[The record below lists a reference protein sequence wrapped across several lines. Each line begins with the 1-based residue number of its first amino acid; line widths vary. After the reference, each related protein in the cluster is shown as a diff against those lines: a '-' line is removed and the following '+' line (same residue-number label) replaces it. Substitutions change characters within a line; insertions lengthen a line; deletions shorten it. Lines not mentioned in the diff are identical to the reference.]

1 MFLCALEWHVLEIV
15 VKTAEDTN
23 VDNNN
28 VNVVCRIL
36 GPCKTT
42 IMIKNR
48 KKMVWKF
55 FKQSKMLLIHT
66 CAKGILT
73 YFLTQGHRLKS
84 GGLNAEGSDD
94 LGGNFLSTHLK

>member
-1 MFLCALEWHVLEIV
+1 MQNYGHH
-15 VKTAEDTN
+15 
-23 VDNNN
+23 
-28 VNVVCRIL
+28 
-36 GPCKTT
+36 
-42 IMIKNR
+42 R
-48 KKMVWKF
+48 KIKMVWKVAV
-55 FKQSKMLLIHT
+55 QNASNSILHT